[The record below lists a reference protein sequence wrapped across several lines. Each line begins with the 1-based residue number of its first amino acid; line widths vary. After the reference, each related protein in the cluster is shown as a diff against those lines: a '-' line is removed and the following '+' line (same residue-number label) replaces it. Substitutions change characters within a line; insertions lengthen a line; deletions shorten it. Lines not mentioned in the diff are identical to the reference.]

1 MRQVEATV
9 ERLPFKTDEDYG
21 YKISLDDE
29 RTYARGYTFGFTETD
44 TDVTA
49 LRKIIDGWFDVS
61 DIEHIKAFAD
71 YKLDFSINVLDTL
84 VLAFTEKVEKVRKE
98 FAELEDES
106 NDISHRITKA
116 YLTGKTVTPKEK
128 IQVYDEHEKVLVQRR
143 KVKDTLS
150 VLEAVLDNMIKSRNF
165 ILSMN
170 QRQYRAKSTK
180 YKGDPN
186 FDMQSKVDIYTNGE
200 ESTDCG
206 GTRVRTA
213 PS

>member
-1 MRQVEATV
+1 MNETNTDTK
-9 ERLPFKTDEDYG
+9 RLPFKSDEEYG

-29 RTYARGYTFGFTETD
+29 RSYARGYAFGFTEAD

-61 DIEHIKAFAD
+61 SIDHIKAFAD

-84 VLAFTEKVEKVRKE
+84 VLTLTEKVEKVRQE
-98 FAELEDES
+98 FSELEDES
-106 NDISHRITKA
+106 NDIAHRITKA
-116 YLTGKTVTPKEK
+116 YMTGKTVSPKEK
-128 IQVYDEHEKVLVQRR
+128 IQIYDEHEEVLVQRR

-150 VLEAVLDNMIKSRNF
+150 VLEAILDNMVKSRNF

-170 QRQYRAKSTK
+170 QRQYRAKSTR

-186 FDMQSKVDIYTNGE
+186 FNIGSKVDIHTCE
-200 ESTDCG
+200 EQKVQA
-206 GTRVRTA
+206 TRINTSKV
-213 PS
+213 

>member
-1 MRQVEATV
+1 MRHVEATAG
-9 ERLPFKTDEDYG
+9 RLPFKTDEEYG

-29 RTYARGYTFGFTETD
+29 RVYARGYTFGFTETD

-150 VLEAVLDNMIKSRNF
+150 ILEAVLDNMIKSRNF

-170 QRQYRAKSTK
+170 QRQYRAKSNK

-186 FDMQSKVDIYTNGE
+186 FDMESKVEVYTNGE
-200 ESTDCG
+200 ESGNYC
-206 GTRVRTA
+206 GTRVSTTR
-213 PS
+213 S